1 MGEKA
6 GDPCKAFERISFQD
20 VREAATWRVSCN
32 HKPIRS
38 SGLQLVQ
45 YETVSVDNYIITNS
59 RSQSQ
64 TKQVILG
71 IILTT
76 PR

>member
-20 VREAATWRVSCN
+20 GREAATWRVSCN

-38 SGLQLVQ
+38 FGLQL
-45 YETVSVDNYIITNS
+45 ETVSVDNYIITNS